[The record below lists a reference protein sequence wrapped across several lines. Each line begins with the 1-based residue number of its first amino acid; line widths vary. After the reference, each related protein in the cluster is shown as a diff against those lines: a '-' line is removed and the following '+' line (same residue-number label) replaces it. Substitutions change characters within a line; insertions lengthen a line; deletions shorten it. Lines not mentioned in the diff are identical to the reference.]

1 MEEREEKSGVG
12 GKIEIE
18 ERKEKDKEEKIE
30 KGKLVIMVRKEEDEK
45 RKKKGNMK
53 KEDIEM
59 RDLDKKDV
67 EIIIGDGIVKL
78 GIEEIE
84 RKMKE
89 IVDIEE
95 KRREIDMERKK
106 INEKRK
112 KGNRIIEKV
121 ELRGRKGKKEKGE
134 IEIWRDDEKIIV
146 NGSKKIR
153 VKVEIDEKEGE

>member
-134 IEIWRDDEKIIV
+134 IEI
-146 NGSKKIR
+146 
-153 VKVEIDEKEGE
+153 